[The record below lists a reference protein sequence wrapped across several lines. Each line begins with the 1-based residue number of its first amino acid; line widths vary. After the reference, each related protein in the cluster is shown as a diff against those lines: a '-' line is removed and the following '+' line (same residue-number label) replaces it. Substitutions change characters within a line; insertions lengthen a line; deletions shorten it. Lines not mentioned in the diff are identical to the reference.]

1 MNNNMSGENT
11 NVTEY
16 LTWMA
21 FNLARNSVYR
31 LRELELAQFGLTV
44 EQSTILYLLI
54 NHGGS
59 VTAKTFEY
67 LTLRQHHSIS
77 TLVNRMI
84 KMNLVTKNKSPDS
97 KKIEILITQHG
108 EDLYKKVPIH
118 SMEMLFSSLKV
129 KDRER
134 LYAYLNVLLE
144 KARSLLGITFIP
156 PFLLDVENQGKKHRL
171 ETGDI
176 KNPTDFELW
185 MVFNRTRNSVY
196 RLRELELAQFGL
208 TVEQSAILNQLI
220 NRGGS
225 TTAKTIEYLTMRQ
238 HHSIS
243 TLINRMIKMHLVT
256 KKKSSDSKKY
266 EILITKHGE
275 DLYNQVPIHSVEMV
289 FSPLKVKDRE
299 RLYTCLNTLLEK
311 ARDLL
316 GLSFVPPFLLKQ
328 SEENFEVSERQSF
341 LPVK

>member
-1 MNNNMSGENT
+1 MNNLIVNEDRNI
-11 NVTEY
+11 TEY
-16 LTWMA
+16 STWMS

-54 NHGGS
+54 NRGGS

-77 TLVNRMI
+77 TLINRMI
-84 KMNLVTKNKSPDS
+84 KMNLVTKKKSPDS
-97 KKIEILITQHG
+97 KRIEILITKHG

-134 LYAYLNVLLE
+134 LYIYLNILLE
-144 KARSLLGITFIP
+144 KARNLLGISFAP
-156 PFLLDVENQGKKHRL
+156 PFLLDVENQGKKNPMEL
-171 ETGDI
+171 DDA

-208 TVEQSAILNQLI
+208 TVEQSAILNQLV

-225 TTAKTIEYLTMRQ
+225 TTAKTIEFLTMRQ

-256 KKKSSDSKKY
+256 KKKSPDSKKY
-266 EILITKHGE
+266 DILITNHGE
-275 DLYNQVPIHSVEMV
+275 DLYKKVPIHSIEMV
-289 FSPLKVKDRE
+289 FSPLKVKERE
-299 RLYTCLNTLLEK
+299 RLYACLNNLLGK

-316 GLSFVPPFLLKQ
+316 GLSFVPPFLLKR
-328 SEENFEVSERQSF
+328 SEENSEVS
-341 LPVK
+341 